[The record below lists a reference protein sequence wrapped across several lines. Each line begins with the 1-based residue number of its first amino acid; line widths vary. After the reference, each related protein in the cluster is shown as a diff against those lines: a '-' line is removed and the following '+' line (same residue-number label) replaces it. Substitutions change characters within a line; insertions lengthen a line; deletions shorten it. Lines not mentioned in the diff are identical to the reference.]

1 MIDVLSPSTTI
12 AVIAPDAGLRKSL
25 AFALEVEGFLVLS
38 YETWCKGR
46 ASAASSVCTIIDSH
60 EVHSNLEAQHKLLDS
75 RNRIIMLADGLTPI
89 PSKNTA
95 RVLIKPF
102 DGAELLRMVK
112 DFAQMSQA
120 SLAPVAT

>member
-1 MIDVLSPSTTI
+1 MISVLSPSTTI
-12 AVIAPDAGLRKSL
+12 AVIAPDAGLRQSL

-38 YETWCKGR
+38 YETWGKGR

-60 EVHSNLEAQHKLLDS
+60 EVYSNLEAQHKLLDP
-75 RNRIIMLADGLTPI
+75 RNRFIMLADGMTPI

-95 RVLIKPF
+95 RILIKPF

-112 DFAQMSQA
+112 DFAQMNNA
-120 SLAPVAT
+120 TLATIAT